1 MLYFPLISTNMYS
14 VTYRVL
20 IILPSAVYLACKNKC
35 QFNPVTGSLCFFLTC
50 NIRRQ
55 TPLLFGGLSKQLF
68 VLSCSVI
75 LGSVHDRGITQI
87 VCLLIFPHLVRNVFP
102 FFPDLLQA
110 LTLIVAPFRLLN
122 VF

>member
-35 QFNPVTGSLCFFLTC
+35 QFNPVTGSFCFFDLQHWRTDNTLVWGAFKTTVC
-50 NIRRQ
+50 
-55 TPLLFGGLSKQLF
+55 LVLFSNTW
-68 VLSCSVI
+68 
-75 LGSVHDRGITQI
+75 LGSRQRHHTN
-87 VCLLIFPHLVRNVFP
+87 CLLAYFSSLSSECIS